1 MSKNDKLETTN
12 GINNII
18 PENDM
23 DDDQFLS
30 DYKTKMNLAKK
41 RKRNFQSYGVI
52 KRKLRPT

>member
-1 MSKNDKLETTN
+1 
-12 GINNII
+12 
-18 PENDM
+18 M

-52 KRKLRPT
+52 KRKLRPTEKFMNE